1 MTLITLAQAD
11 WRIDNAGT
19 YQLNGVTTPYLEL
32 GGWFDSLEELIDSYA
47 ADYGMDDS
55 ELIDWLGD
63 NDRICVVYDVESGKF
78 TLLL

>member
-1 MTLITLAQAD
+1 MTLITFKEATA
-11 WRIDNAGT
+11 RIANAGT

-32 GGWFDSLEELIDSYA
+32 GGWFDSLAELIDSYA

-63 NDRICVVYDVESGKF
+63 NDGTCVVYDVESEQF
-78 TLLL
+78 SLLL